1 MVLRGEEVAGALLL
15 PLLIPQV
22 SGGEYA
28 SYLSVAGRWGIKQPK
43 KHPWLALAGGGR
55 ACVRAGVRAGAGER
69 AGGRARQ
76 LEGGGHVLEVEVRV
90 RVRVR
95 VRVKA
100 RVRARVRARARAR
113 ARARI
118 RVRVSFLEVD
128 DDRGD
133 VVAVVALKVAPAQR
147 GLGDQKAAGI
157 ERGQPLG

>member
-1 MVLRGEEVAGALLL
+1 
-15 PLLIPQV
+15 
-22 SGGEYA
+22 
-28 SYLSVAGRWGIKQPK
+28 
-43 KHPWLALAGGGR
+43 
-55 ACVRAGVRAGAGER
+55 VRAGVRAGAGAR